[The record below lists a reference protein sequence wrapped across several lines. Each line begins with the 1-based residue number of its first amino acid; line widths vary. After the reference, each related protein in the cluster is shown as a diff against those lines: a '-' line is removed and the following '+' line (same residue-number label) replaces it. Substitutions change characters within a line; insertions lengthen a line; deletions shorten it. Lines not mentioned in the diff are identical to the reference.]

1 MTISF
6 EQLSE
11 YEKQAKPFALCTIV
25 ESCGST
31 PRHVGSKMVVFAEG
45 ISYGSIGGGEVEELA
60 RQIAVESLATGE
72 AKLFS
77 YDVMPSS
84 DKDNLEGGSIKVF
97 VEPMLPRNHIVVIG
111 AGHIGKAVA
120 WLAKWLGF
128 HVTLVD
134 DRPELCN
141 REANP
146 YGDAFIAAPM
156 EEAVKMLHLTPFTS
170 VVLATR
176 SLDLDVIAI
185 PHLLEQTPSY
195 IGVLG
200 SKKRWA
206 MTCQALTNMGIAPQ
220 RLTEIHA
227 PIGLDVGAETP
238 EEIAISI
245 MAEIIKA
252 KKDKTGLK

>member
-6 EQLSE
+6 EQLSD

-25 ESCGST
+25 ESRGST
-31 PRHVGSKMVVFAEG
+31 PRHVGSKMVVFPEG
-45 ISYGSIGGGEVEELA
+45 TSHGSIGGGEVEELA
-60 RQIAVESLATGE
+60 RKIAIESLATGE
-72 AKLFS
+72 SKLFS

-84 DKDNLEGGSIKVF
+84 EKDCLEGGSIKVF
-97 VEPMLPRNHIVVIG
+97 IEPILPRNQLIIIG

-128 HVTLVD
+128 RVTLVD

-141 REANP
+141 RETNP

-156 EEAVKMLHLTPFTS
+156 QEAVKMLHLSPFTS

-176 SLDLDVIAI
+176 SLDLDVVAI
-185 PHLLEQTPSY
+185 PHLLEETPSY

-200 SKKRWA
+200 SKRRWA
-206 MTCQALTNMGIAPQ
+206 MTCQALTNMGIDPQ

-227 PIGLDVGAETP
+227 PIGLDIGAETP

-252 KKDKTGLK
+252 KEDKIGLK